1 MRKLLFLALLVS
13 RLAALLFEVEVDA
26 LLMLIGAGQI
36 PAAQVPATLDRLFL
50 NTGRAIVKSPLD
62 VAYPEFEN

>member
-1 MRKLLFLALLVS
+1 
-13 RLAALLFEVEVDA
+13 
-26 LLMLIGAGQI
+26 MLIGAGQI

-50 NTGRAIVKSPLD
+50 DTGRAIVKSPLD